1 MKRPQLVDPNWF
13 KKPEPKILKRT
24 PKLTLRVSDYLNFI
38 AICGLIIGSF
48 LLYERYKKKDLI
60 LLEKQNSVIQF
71 HQSIKEKLEVK

>member
-1 MKRPQLVDPNWF
+1 MKRPQLVDPDWF
-13 KKPEPKILKRT
+13 KTPAPKIFKKT
-24 PKLTLRVSDYLNFI
+24 PTLTASDYLNFI
-38 AICGLIIGSF
+38 AICGLIIGSI

>member
-13 KKPEPKILKRT
+13 KKPEPKILKNT